1 VTREWEA
8 ANVFELLGDEEVRE
22 ILVVTSERPR
32 SAEELAERCSASQPT
47 IYRRI
52 DSLQE
57 YDLLDENVE
66 YDADG
71 NHYRTYESRLDEVC
85 FAVDDGAFVVDI
97 RLRRDPLD

>member
-1 VTREWEA
+1 VTGDWEA

-22 ILVVTSERPR
+22 ILVLTSEEPM
-32 SAEELAERCSASQPT
+32 SADDLADRCSASGPT

-71 NHYRTYESRLDEVC
+71 NHYRTYESRLDEIC
-85 FAVDDGAFVVDI
+85 FGVDDGAFSVDI
-97 RLRRDPLD
+97 HLRRDPLD